1 MELLWIFG
9 EGGASGEPFEPKKA
23 QTFISNTG
31 VQFKVL
37 IDNGFKVMMDAIDAG
52 TEELPQ
58 QFIIDGRNMELI
70 DIVTGVEQPA
80 WPKLKELLYRD

>member
-1 MELLWIFG
+1 
-9 EGGASGEPFEPKKA
+9 
-23 QTFISNTG
+23 
-31 VQFKVL
+31 
-37 IDNGFKVMMDAIDAG
+37 MMDAIDAG
-52 TEELPQ
+52 TDQLPQ

>member
-1 MELLWIFG
+1 M
-9 EGGASGEPFEPKKA
+9 
-23 QTFISNTG
+23 
-31 VQFKVL
+31 QFKVL
-37 IDNGFKVMMDAIDAG
+37 IDNGFKVIMDAIDAG

-80 WPKLKELLYRD
+80 WPKLKELINRD